1 MGSRPLQVGGSFH
14 QYRLFSFPLSC
25 TLRRYMSHI
34 AREELL
40 TSRSAELREKLGA
53 FFGHS
58 FLLAITVASGA
69 TVLFILFFIFRD
81 ALPFFRTKGLALL
94 LQSSQWRPTADD
106 ATFGALGI
114 FVGSGLVTLGSCLLA
129 VPMGITAAV
138 CLSDVVPFG
147 VRQVIKPII
156 ELLAAIPSVAYGF
169 FALVIFAPILQED
182 GGFIL
187 AVAWWVVAAPLTVLA
202 VIVISDLSTTKL
214 PDRLHAFGRVVIG
227 LGLAAAGFWGLS
239 YVGGKISEI
248 QISSGVNALNASI
261 MLALM
266 ALPTVVSVCE
276 DSLTAVGRELR
287 EGSYALG
294 ATRAETIVKVVIPAA
309 KGGIL
314 AAVLLGIMRAVG
326 ETMVVLM
333 AAGNMFEVPTPWY
346 NLLSGVRTLTAT
358 IALEMGEA
366 ARGGTHYHALFALG
380 FCLLVFTFV
389 LNLLSEWAVKR
400 TSPKG
405 A

>member
-1 MGSRPLQVGGSFH
+1 
-14 QYRLFSFPLSC
+14 
-25 TLRRYMSHI
+25 MSHI
-34 AREELL
+34 AREDLL
-40 TSRSAELREKLGA
+40 TSRSAELKEKVGA

-58 FLLAITVASGA
+58 FLLAVTVASAG

-81 ALPFFRTKGLALL
+81 ALPFFRTKGLAILL
-94 LQSSQWRPTADD
+94 ESSNWRPTADD
-106 ATFGALGI
+106 AGFGALGI
-114 FVGSGLVTLGSCLLA
+114 FVGSGLVTLGSCILA

-138 CLSDVVPFG
+138 CLSDVVPFE
-147 VRQVIKPII
+147 VRQVIKPVI
-156 ELLAAIPSVAYGF
+156 ELLAAIPSVVYGF

-182 GGFIL
+182 GGLIL
-187 AVAWWVVAAPLTVLA
+187 AVAWWAVAAPLGVLA
-202 VIVISDLSTTKL
+202 VIVLSDLATTKL
-214 PDRLHAFGRVVIG
+214 PDRVHAVGRVVIG
-227 LGLAAAGFWGLS
+227 LTLAAAAFWGLRFI
-239 YVGGKISEI
+239 GGKISEI
-248 QISSGVNALNASI
+248 KISSGVNALNASI

-276 DSLTAVGRELR
+276 DSLTAVGRGLR

-294 ATRAETIVKVVIPAA
+294 ATRAETIIKVVIPAA

-333 AAGNMFEVPTPWY
+333 AAGNMFEVPSPWY

-358 IALEMGEA
+358 IALEMGETA
-366 ARGGTHYHALFALG
+366 KGGTHYHALFALG

-389 LNLLSEWAVKR
+389 LNLLSEWAVRR
-400 TSPKG
+400 TSVKG

>member
-1 MGSRPLQVGGSFH
+1 
-14 QYRLFSFPLSC
+14 
-25 TLRRYMSHI
+25 MSETI
-34 AREELL
+34 REELV
-40 TSRSAELREKLGA
+40 TSRSAELREKIGA
-53 FFGHS
+53 FFGHT
-58 FLLAITVASGA
+58 FLLSITVVSAA
-69 TVLFILFFIFRD
+69 AVLFILFYILKD
-81 ALPFFRTKGLALL
+81 ALPFFRSQGLTLL
-94 LQSSQWRPTADD
+94 LESSAWRPTADE
-106 ATFGALGI
+106 ASFGAVGI
-114 FVGSGLVTLGSCLLA
+114 FVGSGLVTLGSCVLA

-147 VRQVIKPII
+147 VRQVVKPII

-169 FALVIFAPILQED
+169 FALVIFAPILQES
-182 GGFIL
+182 GGAIL
-187 AVAWWVVAAPLTVLA
+187 AVAWWVVAAPLALIA
-202 VIVISDLSTTKL
+202 VIVMSDLATTRL
-214 PDRLHAFGRVVIG
+214 PDRIHAVGRIVVG
-227 LGLAAAGFWGLS
+227 LVLCGATFWGV
-239 YVGGKISEI
+239 YVVGTKVNAIN
-248 QISSGVNALNASI
+248 ISSGVNALNASI

-276 DSLTAVGRELR
+276 DSLTAVGRDLR
-287 EGSYALG
+287 EGSFALG
-294 ATRAETIVKVVIPAA
+294 ATRAETIIKVVIPAA

-314 AAVLLGIMRAVG
+314 AAVLLGVMRAVG

-358 IALEMGEA
+358 IALEMGET

-389 LNLLSEWAVKR
+389 LNLLSQWAVR
-400 TSPKG
+400 HTTVKG